1 MPMKHQKGIRRLALL
16 LGIAGAICAAFASFV
31 EFLPSLKQAARHYGF
46 ENLANSQ
53 AVQDS
58 RNCWKGLLT
67 ERGCNEEKRG
77 PGGVKHQLGAMEAPM
92 AWSLVFPNSQAVPL
106 RDGLIRDFPISM
118 NHEQIEDVLE
128 KEFPSGK
135 AVVRHQQITE
145 GPWEEFPLSVIDRGE
160 ISVVRWNADLRIASI
175 ETREGQN
182 LYPTPLPPWWTY
194 PLIVLFP
201 ILGFLIPWGTVR
213 AFRPD

>member
-1 MPMKHQKGIRRLALL
+1 VPMNLQKGVRRLALL

-31 EFLPSLKQAARHYGF
+31 EFRPLLKQAARHYRF
-46 ENLANSQ
+46 EKLANSQ

-77 PGGVKHQLGAMEAPM
+77 PGGVEHQLGAIEAPM

-106 RDGLIRDFPISM
+106 PDGLIRDFPISM
-118 NHEQIEDVLE
+118 SHERIEDVLK

-135 AVVRHQQITE
+135 AVVRHPQITK
-145 GPWEEFPLSVIDRGE
+145 GPWEEFPLSVADRGE
-160 ISVVRWNADLRIASI
+160 NKCCSM
-175 ETREGQN
+175 EC
-182 LYPTPLPPWWTY
+182 
-194 PLIVLFP
+194 
-201 ILGFLIPWGTVR
+201 
-213 AFRPD
+213 